1 MESPKSRPVK
11 MDFFGT
17 KPSCPATGL
26 QTFNAPWILH
36 QVQKLQ
42 QCQVST
48 KDLGIV
54 KQGIPDTSDFLASS
68 EDLVLINVSYVWV
81 STVQSIVNYV
91 NYDITVCK
99 MENTEIQR
107 V

>member
-17 KPSCPATGL
+17 KPSCTATGL
-26 QTFNAPWILH
+26 PTFNAPWILH

-54 KQGIPDTSDFLASS
+54 KQGIPDTSDLLASL

-81 STVQSIVNYV
+81 QSIVNYV
-91 NYDITVCK
+91 NYDITMCQ

>member
-26 QTFNAPWILH
+26 PTFNAPWILH

-48 KDLGIV
+48 KDLWIV
-54 KQGIPDTSDFLASS
+54 KQGIPDTSDLLASL

-81 STVQSIVNYV
+81 QSIVNYV
-91 NYDITVCK
+91 NYDITMCQ